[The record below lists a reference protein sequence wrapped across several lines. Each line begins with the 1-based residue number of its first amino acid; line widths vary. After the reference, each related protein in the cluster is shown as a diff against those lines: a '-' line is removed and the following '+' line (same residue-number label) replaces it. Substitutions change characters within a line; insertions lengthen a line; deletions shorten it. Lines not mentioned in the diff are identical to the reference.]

1 MEKIDLTEKQEKLPI
16 GVSCIDNVMG
26 NGLEPGVITEIY
38 GEGGSGKSNLCMQF
52 AISSIRSGKKV
63 FFLDTEGFSTERFSQ
78 VSGSDAE
85 ILKDLMLFRI
95 SSLDDQELTL
105 LRLPKMMDKTR
116 PIGLL
121 IMDSFTEFFRL
132 EPFPD
137 ASSRALAF
145 QKEISALTSI
155 FLKFNIPV
163 LITNQIYQ
171 DPSSGDLHPFGGYVI
186 DHAVKAIYSIDKL
199 PEGKRRLS
207 VVKHRSLPE
216 GKSAEFR
223 ITDYGISCE
232 G

>member
-1 MEKIDLTEKQEKLPI
+1 MEKIDLSEKQEKLPI
-16 GVSCIDNVMG
+16 GVNCIDNVMG
-26 NGLEPGVITEIY
+26 NGLESGVITEIY

-52 AISSIRSGKKV
+52 AISSIKSGKKV
-63 FFLDTEGFSTERFSQ
+63 FFLDTEGFSTERFMQ
-78 VSGSDAE
+78 VSGADADM
-85 ILKDLMLFRI
+85 LNDLMLFRI
-95 SSLDDQELTL
+95 SSLSDQELTL
-105 LRLPKMMDKTR
+105 LRLPKMMDKTK
-116 PIGLL
+116 PVGVL
-121 IMDSFTEFFRL
+121 IIDSFTEFFRL

-155 FLKFNIPV
+155 FLRFKIPV

-186 DHAVKAIYSIDKL
+186 DHAVKAIYSIEKL
-199 PEGKRRLS
+199 PDGKRRLS
-207 VVKHRSLPE
+207 VIKHRSIPE
-216 GKSAEFR
+216 GKYTDFR